1 MTICFFNDW
10 NHQLALDIPTH
21 HNDVYIIEFA
31 SIDEFAI
38 RPFRAMNVSGKK
50 QTGHLFVFLFGKKR
64 HFVPPM
70 EVWDQALILSPLGS
84 HSGVCT
90 NFCTFHRQVGIDD
103 ALTDRIPKTACSYPA
118 NNPFTSA
125 NRLLAESNRTIIRK
139 DHTAQLLHKAIYF
152 LLFQGIPANEVT
164 FV

>member
-90 NFCTFHRQVGIDD
+90 
-103 ALTDRIPKTACSYPA
+103 
-118 NNPFTSA
+118 TSA
-125 NRLLAESNRTIIRK
+125 STCSPKNSILS
-139 DHTAQLLHKAIYF
+139 F
-152 LLFQGIPANEVT
+152 VPT
-164 FV
+164 FVHSIGK